1 MVNNGVRMVINRKH
15 TELQG
20 LFFFLIITAY
30 NVNVRHML
38 VKGAIGVFPEEE
50 YAYWLVNKLS
60 WVLPLTIIS
69 GAIIDAIL
77 VYIYMRFAHPW
88 KDILFYKDK
97 KSKTEENEIV
107 DQISTVKEEGEQ
119 KVGPETIPTSMDLE
133 DDLLES
139 TDL

>member
-1 MVNNGVRMVINRKH
+1 MN
-15 TELQG
+15 
-20 LFFFLIITAY
+20 A
-30 NVNVRHML
+30 RHLL

-60 WVLPLTIIS
+60 WIFPLTIVCA
-69 GAIIDAIL
+69 AIVDVFL

-97 KSKTEENEIV
+97 KSKTEKTEIANQNRV
-107 DQISTVKEEGEQ
+107 TEETEEE
-119 KVGPETIPTSMDLE
+119 VASEIIPNSINLE
-133 DDLLES
+133 DDLRES

>member
-1 MVNNGVRMVINRKH
+1 MVINRKH

-20 LFFFLIITAY
+20 LFFFSIITAY

-50 YAYWLVNKLS
+50 YAYWMVNKLS
-60 WVLPLTIIS
+60 WVLPLTIVS
-69 GAIIDAIL
+69 GAVIDAFL

-97 KSKTEENEIV
+97 KPETEENEIV
-107 DQISTVKEEGEQ
+107 DQISTVTEEGEQ
-119 KVGPETIPTSMDLE
+119 KVAPETIPTSIDLE

>member
-1 MVNNGVRMVINRKH
+1 M
-15 TELQG
+15 
-20 LFFFLIITAY
+20 
-30 NVNVRHML
+30 
-38 VKGAIGVFPEEE
+38 
-50 YAYWLVNKLS
+50 VNKLS
-60 WVLPLTIIS
+60 WVLPLTIVS
-69 GAIIDAIL
+69 GAIIDAFL

-107 DQISTVKEEGEQ
+107 DQISTVTEEGEQ